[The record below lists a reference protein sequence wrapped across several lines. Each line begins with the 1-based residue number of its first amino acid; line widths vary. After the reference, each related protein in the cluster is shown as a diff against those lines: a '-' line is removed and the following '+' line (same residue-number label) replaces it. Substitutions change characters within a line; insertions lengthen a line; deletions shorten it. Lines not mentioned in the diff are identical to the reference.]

1 VVAVDEVGSSSA
13 QGDKGT
19 AGEPGDKGSGFQ
31 EVMVEDLGPDGI
43 GLQPQFNN
51 FQDRIDYAVQHAL
64 INQSGVLVNMVK
76 TVVDGTIAEHEVTG
90 PVYLPGGVFPNYRP
104 LVSGNQQGSSNTPS
118 TQLMAPVG
126 TSAPATQAAPSLAQ
140 RQMTNPRLLTRE

>member
-1 VVAVDEVGSSSA
+1 VVAADEVGSSSA

-31 EVMVEDLGPDGI
+31 EVMVEDLGPDGS
-43 GLQPQFNN
+43 GLQPQFYN
-51 FQDRIDYAVQHAL
+51 FQDRIDYVVQHAL
-64 INQSGVLVNMVK
+64 INQSGVLVNTLTNMVK

-104 LVSGNQQGSSNTPS
+104 LVSGN
-118 TQLMAPVG
+118 
-126 TSAPATQAAPSLAQ
+126 
-140 RQMTNPRLLTRE
+140 